1 MSCEFVSEL
10 RRLSKLSAEAV
21 QNIDHFDPLK
31 EYMHITRNTETD
43 FRSLLS
49 KISGVHHKQLVLVC
63 GSAGDGKSHLLSYLK
78 CSDPNGIL
86 DEYVII
92 NDATESDAPN
102 QTAIETLSERISAFR
117 DDRLDDGGCEKV
129 VLAINLGMLNNFID
143 SDQGTHFCKLRQYV
157 LDNNIFSVAQPL
169 PFDKDNVFQH
179 IDFSDYQLYTLTADG
194 AKSDY
199 LTELFAK
206 VFGSDHRNP
215 FYNTYANQGSVC
227 PHHAQCPIRH
237 NFEFLMKEEV
247 QKLLI
252 QRIIEVCIKNKM
264 VVTSRDVLNFI
275 FDAVVSPNFDEKKF
289 WNILSNPTKFLE
301 TYISYTTPMLLFE
314 NTGTSSLID
323 CMTKNATSSENIESR
338 DEAVLNFY
346 AVDDITPIALS
357 VLNTSKYAEVVRSVG
372 LSSIDNS
379 RDALKKYVYKF
390 LTNYKRLADVDAF
403 EADQMY
409 VSFVQDLYH
418 AYAGN
423 KKQLKN
429 LYSSVKYSIYAW
441 NGSYGPDLI
450 CIDDSSESYSILE
463 QLVINYDVVQGS
475 GAEEVLRFAPV
486 IQVRFCNEA
495 KTEQVSF
502 SIDYSLYKV
511 IMAMKDGYC
520 PTSQDRNVHAD
531 FSSGITALSELGTKK
546 SRVYIIPKRT
556 KENTKF
562 LFEESDFGYSFR
574 EV

>member
-21 QNIDHFDPLK
+21 QNIDRFDPLK

-78 CSDPNGIL
+78 CSDPNGVL

-206 VFGSDHRNP
+206 VFGSDPRNP

-289 WNILSNPTKFLE
+289 WNGSPMEYSFHQDQRLFIRNGGTTKAKLREKHILIYNPDKKE
-301 TYISYTTPMLLFE
+301 TITLSVPF
-314 NTGTSSLID
+314 NIVVRKDLIVVKD
-323 CMTKNATSSENIESR
+323 PAIATNSGDSKELQLQIQTDGSVR
-338 DEAVLNFY
+338 
-346 AVDDITPIALS
+346 DDIVDRLTSANLLPYIKNDQQMIYEVVEQHESPEWRYYTPIDGDRY
-357 VLNTSKYAEVVRSVG
+357 NG
-372 LSSIDNS
+372 I
-379 RDALKKYVYKF
+379 RDK
-390 LTNYKRLADVDAF
+390 
-403 EADQMY
+403 
-409 VSFVQDLYH
+409 H
-418 AYAGN
+418 
-423 KKQLKN
+423 
-429 LYSSVKYSIYAW
+429 
-441 NGSYGPDLI
+441 
-450 CIDDSSESYSILE
+450 
-463 QLVINYDVVQGS
+463 
-475 GAEEVLRFAPV
+475 
-486 IQVRFCNEA
+486 
-495 KTEQVSF
+495 
-502 SIDYSLYKV
+502 
-511 IMAMKDGYC
+511 
-520 PTSQDRNVHAD
+520 
-531 FSSGITALSELGTKK
+531 
-546 SRVYIIPKRT
+546 
-556 KENTKF
+556 
-562 LFEESDFGYSFR
+562 
-574 EV
+574 

>member
-1 MSCEFVSEL
+1 M
-10 RRLSKLSAEAV
+10 
-21 QNIDHFDPLK
+21 
-31 EYMHITRNTETD
+31 
-43 FRSLLS
+43 
-49 KISGVHHKQLVLVC
+49 
-63 GSAGDGKSHLLSYLK
+63 
-78 CSDPNGIL
+78 
-86 DEYVII
+86 
-92 NDATESDAPN
+92 
-102 QTAIETLSERISAFR
+102 
-117 DDRLDDGGCEKV
+117 
-129 VLAINLGMLNNFID
+129 LAINLGMLNNFID

-206 VFGSDHRNP
+206 VFGSDPRNP

-338 DEAVLNFY
+338 DEAILIFY

-390 LTNYKRLADVDAF
+390 LTNYKRLADEDAF
-403 EADQMY
+403 KADQMY

-429 LYSSVKYSIYAW
+429 LYSSVKHSIYAW